1 MYCENCGK
9 NISKES
15 QFCRFCGKEAKGSE
29 AEIKKNDIS
38 KNSYLNRLFRT
49 GRLNRRNFI
58 IGMLLTFTL
67 WIIFLMI
74 IGYVMRYI
82 GIYND
87 QSANWVLYGT
97 YIVVIFYWLSIE
109 IRRLHDLGYSGW
121 YFLANFIPI
130 AGLVLYINLFFV
142 SGKKESNKYGKITEP
157 KFDVYEIFGVL
168 NK

>member
-29 AEIKKNDIS
+29 AEIKKSDIS

-74 IGYVMRYI
+74 LGYVMRYI

-130 AGLVLYINLFFV
+130 AGAILYIYLIFV
-142 SGKKESNKYGKITEP
+142 SGKKESNKYGGITEP

>member
-1 MYCENCGK
+1 MYCDNCGK
-9 NISKES
+9 QISKES

-29 AEIKKNDIS
+29 AEIKKSDIS

-74 IGYVMRYI
+74 LGYVMRYI

-130 AGLVLYINLFFV
+130 AGAILYIYLIFV
-142 SGKKESNKYGKITEP
+142 SGKKESNKYGGITEP